1 LPPLLGEVGGGLDAG
16 RVAEVLGEVLGA
28 VLAAREGPD
37 PAGDA
42 GRDPWQQTLHAARHA
57 LVGVGGWVGGCA
69 SGFRLGCPVSTA
81 ALELSVQSERVRDVL
96 TAHALSVG
104 YDEQAARARAEL
116 VPAAFERA
124 LLLARAARDG
134 DVLRRTATS
143 LVRPRAP
150 R

>member
-1 LPPLLGEVGGGLDAG
+1 MPPLLGEVGGGLDAG

-57 LVGVGGWVGGCA
+57 LVGVGGCA

-104 YDEQAARARAEL
+104 YDEQAARARAKL